1 MTKLLAAI
9 MYKEIVTD
17 VFFDLDHTLWDF
29 EKNSALTFEK
39 IFAEHG
45 VQVELPDFL
54 KAYVPVNLAFWK
66 LYREN
71 KIKKESLRY
80 LRLRNVFD
88 AIGYPIDDMLI
99 TDLADS
105 YIKHLSTYDHLLPN
119 SRDILDY
126 LRPRYRMHII
136 TNGFEEIQEKKLR
149 NSNILGYFDH
159 VINSEMAGVKKPD
172 PIIFHLALE
181 RTRVLPENAL
191 MVGDNLEADILG
203 ARAVGFHTIHLN
215 VHNDPLHNH
224 GEIIDD
230 LSEIKL
236 YL

>member
-1 MTKLLAAI
+1 
-9 MYKEIVTD
+9 MYREIVTD

-39 IFAEHG
+39 IFAEHN

-54 KAYVPVNLAFWK
+54 REYVPINLAFWK

-88 AIGYPIDDMLI
+88 TLGYPIDDMLI
-99 TDLADS
+99 TDLADA
-105 YIKHLSTYDHLLPN
+105 YIEHLSNYDHLLPY
-119 SRDILDY
+119 SREILAY
-126 LRPRYRMHII
+126 LKPRYRMHII

-149 NSNILGYFDH
+149 NSNILGYFDQI
-159 VINSEMAGVKKPD
+159 INSEMAGVKKPD

-181 RTRVLPENAL
+181 RTRVQPQNAV

-215 VHNDPLHNH
+215 VHKDPLHKH